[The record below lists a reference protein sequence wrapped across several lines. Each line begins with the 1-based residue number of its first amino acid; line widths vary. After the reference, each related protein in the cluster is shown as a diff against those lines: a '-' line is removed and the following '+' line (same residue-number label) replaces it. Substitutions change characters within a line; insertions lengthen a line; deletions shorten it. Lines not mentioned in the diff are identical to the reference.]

1 MSDLPTMSDLFESY
15 LRRPR
20 VFAAQRPE
28 DAGNSM
34 HAASRVRYNNPPTQG
49 REQMNWRGLLAR
61 ELFQALHAGDISEL
75 KRLLTRPD
83 LKLRVNDLDG
93 NGGSLLHIFPFCG
106 KYNAD
111 EDADTIPSV
120 GYCWN

>member
-1 MSDLPTMSDLFESY
+1 MSDLPTMSDLFERY

-49 REQMNWRGLLAR
+49 REEMNWKGFPAR
-61 ELFQALHAGDISEL
+61 QLFRAGNISEL
-75 KRLLTRPD
+75 KRLLTRSD

-120 GYCWN
+120 SYC

>member
-28 DAGNSM
+28 DVGLAEIMNSM

-49 REQMNWRGLLAR
+49 REQMNWRGLPAR
-61 ELFQALHAGDISEL
+61 ELFQALHAGDIS
-75 KRLLTRPD
+75 
-83 LKLRVNDLDG
+83 
-93 NGGSLLHIFPFCG
+93 
-106 KYNAD
+106 
-111 EDADTIPSV
+111 
-120 GYCWN
+120 